1 MRIVGVAAVVAAL
14 VARGGVVRAQSLGDV
29 AASLGTCTAVPIQ
42 GLSNQVL
49 DTLQCLHPGYLVAV
63 DGGPQGRVH
72 ASGGGD
78 APVHMVLRP
87 DARDRLYALAA
98 SYGDIYVNDTFRSS
112 VDQYLLHIA
121 GDHAGC
127 YGGPAGPGNGR
138 HEMGVAVDVNS
149 GDAIASNTSDA
160 ICCRPM
166 PSSDPVHFECRG
178 DCVTGS
184 GGYSGNGDDL
194 AVRRWGVEA
203 FQHLWNINNP
213 GDPLDEDGVAG
224 PLTQSRM
231 SASPAGGF
239 PHGGCAPVVDED
251 HDGSPQGT
259 DCDDHDPR
267 RAPGLPELCDGID
280 DDCNGLVDD
289 RVTRACGVAV
299 GVCRRGVE
307 TCAAGVWGACAGD
320 VAPTPETCNGLDDD
334 CDGVTDDGDVCA
346 REEAAWSGASE
357 GGSTDVD
364 GDRRADA
371 CARTAE
377 GFRCLLASGHGFART
392 VTGPALGDAE
402 GFGTV
407 SAAAALRMGDVTGDG
422 RADLCAPV
430 GSAFAC
436 WRATAT
442 GLDAPL
448 PGPTVPA
455 GMTEVFLADVDGDGR
470 DDLCARGA
478 AGLACHRATDAGFV
492 ALRILDALGDAQGF
506 GALARHGSIR
516 MGDVTG
522 DGRADACART
532 AAGVRCW
539 PAVDGG
545 FGEPLEG
552 PRWSDAAGFAIL
564 AHGSTLRL
572 ADVDGDGRAEV
583 CARTPAGFACH
594 AVTADGPGPAMR
606 GPALADADGWG
617 DATGDGTLRLGD
629 VDGDG
634 ALDLCGAAR
643 ASLRCWV
650 WTGEGFDRE
659 LVGPALPASEGWDAT
674 RLRSLRLADVTGDGR
689 ADVCALGRDGL
700 RCWESDGHGF
710 DHLWPVAVW
719 GDADD
724 ASAVLRAASFRVAGG
739 GRRPV
744 AAVPG
749 GCACRVPTRAP
760 GPSTMLA
767 LALAGALARVR
778 RRPRSR

>member
-377 GFRCLLASGHGFART
+377 GFRCVLASGHGFART
-392 VTGPALGDAE
+392 VTGPALGDA
-402 GFGTV
+402 
-407 SAAAALRMGDVTGDG
+407 
-422 RADLCAPV
+422 
-430 GSAFAC
+430 
-436 WRATAT
+436 
-442 GLDAPL
+442 
-448 PGPTVPA
+448 
-455 GMTEVFLADVDGDGR
+455 
-470 DDLCARGA
+470 
-478 AGLACHRATDAGFV
+478 
-492 ALRILDALGDAQGF
+492 
-506 GALARHGSIR
+506 
-516 MGDVTG
+516 
-522 DGRADACART
+522 
-532 AAGVRCW
+532 
-539 PAVDGG
+539 
-545 FGEPLEG
+545 
-552 PRWSDAAGFAIL
+552 
-564 AHGSTLRL
+564 
-572 ADVDGDGRAEV
+572 
-583 CARTPAGFACH
+583 
-594 AVTADGPGPAMR
+594 
-606 GPALADADGWG
+606 DGWG
-617 DATGDGTLRLGD
+617 DATGYGTLRLGD